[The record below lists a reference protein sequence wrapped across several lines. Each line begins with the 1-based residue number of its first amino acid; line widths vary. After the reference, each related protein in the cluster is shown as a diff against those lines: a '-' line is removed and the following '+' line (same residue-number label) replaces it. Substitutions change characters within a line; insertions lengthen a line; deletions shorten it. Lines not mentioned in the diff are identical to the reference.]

1 MRPTGPIGTAASD
14 TTMHDDE
21 AMRFSRTRPGPDSI
35 SPTAHYTGYV
45 WARNGLGNDALS
57 TTRGGW
63 YYRALQPAMALSRA
77 LGGPVLEDFLLAR
90 HRVIDHLLSAAI
102 EAGDIDGVL
111 ELASG
116 MSPRG
121 YEFARRHG
129 SAINYVETDLPDMA
143 ARKYEAL
150 DGLGSLGTHHRVESL
165 DVLRGRGGND
175 LLGLAEEF
183 APGKGLA
190 VISEGLL
197 NYLPTEALS
206 TLWSRVSAVLRRFE
220 TGLYLS
226 DLHVAEDNRGPV
238 DALGATLLGRF
249 VGTGLHFHFTIPEEA
264 RKALNSAGFDPV
276 EMHLP
281 SEFSDRVLDTNRPS
295 ADRVRVISANA
306 ART

>member
-1 MRPTGPIGTAASD
+1 
-14 TTMHDDE
+14 MHDDE
-21 AMRFSRTRPGPDSI
+21 GMRFSRTRPRPDSI

-45 WARNGLGNDALS
+45 WARNGLGNGGLS
-57 TTRGGW
+57 TARGGW
-63 YYRALQPAMALSRA
+63 YYRLLQPAMALSRA
-77 LGGPVLEDFLLAR
+77 FGGPVLEDFLLAR

-102 EAGDIDGVL
+102 EAGHIDGVL

-121 YEFARRHG
+121 YEFSRSYG

-143 ARKYEAL
+143 ARKHEAL
-150 DGLGSLGTHHRVESL
+150 DRIGSLGPNHRVEAL
-165 DVLRGRGGND
+165 DVLHGQGGDD
-175 LLGLAEEF
+175 LLALAEEF
-183 APGKGLA
+183 TSGKGLA

-197 NYLPTEALS
+197 NYLPTEALR
-206 TLWSRVSAVLRRFE
+206 TLWSRVFAVLRRFD

-264 RKALNSAGFDPV
+264 RKALSSTGFDPV
-276 EMHLP
+276 ELYLP
-281 SEFSDRVLDTNRPS
+281 SEFADRVLDTNRPA
-295 ADRVRVISANA
+295 ADRVRVISAST